1 MPSLQNLTFVA
12 IFLTLLISIVSA
24 NPLVVK
30 EKERSQVGDVD
41 QLLQLLDQI
50 DPPALHAAL
59 HDFSPKKFKHGVFQ
73 EDRTALKALHRVDAA
88 AATNIISLAKRL
100 GSADNGTSV
109 GQQTPSSTIN
119 AASTTTVVA
128 AVSSPVSV
136 VTKSVA
142 SNVAPAPVGP
152 ATATST
158 SQPAGVIGSTT
169 TVIAST
175 PPTTVLVTST
185 LPASSAG
192 ASSSPPAG
200 SQSSSAAAGAGGA
213 GTPSGTPS
221 QASSAASQ
229 GSTQGSSGGSS
240 MAAGS
245 VVTSTNAAGVTLV
258 SIVGGGV
265 ATFGSVITTTNAA
278 GATLVSTVGGGV
290 ATFGSVVTSTDA
302 RGLTIVSTIGGGV
315 VTIEPSGSQGASP
328 STAAGSQSTTA
339 PGSESTSAAAQSSH
353 TSVFLQTTTL
363 PGGAQ
368 STITAVTV
376 VPGPAAPT
384 PSGTAGAKS
393 GTSTT
398 AAPGLQSG
406 GAVASR
412 MVGWELAG
420 LLGGA
425 VGVAMVL

>member
-12 IFLTLLISIVSA
+12 ILLTLLISIVSA
-24 NPLVVK
+24 KPPLAK
-30 EKERSQVGDVD
+30 EEERSHVGDVD

-100 GSADNGTSV
+100 GSADNNTST
-109 GQQTPSSTIN
+109 GQQTLSSTIN
-119 AASTTTVVA
+119 APSTTAVVA
-128 AVSSPVSV
+128 TVSSPVSV
-136 VTKSVA
+136 ETKSVA

-152 ATATST
+152 ATATTT
-158 SQPAGVIGSTT
+158 SAPAGVIGSTT

-185 LPASSAG
+185 LPPSSAG
-192 ASSSPPAG
+192 ASSSPPAA
-200 SQSSSAAAGAGGA
+200 SQSSSAGGA
-213 GTPSGTPS
+213 AAPSEASS

-229 GSTQGSSGGSS
+229 GSTQASSGGSS

-245 VVTSTNAAGVTLV
+245 IVTSTNAAGVTM
-258 SIVGGGV
+258 
-265 ATFGSVITTTNAA
+265 
-278 GATLVSTVGGGV
+278 VSTVGGGA

-315 VTIEPSGSQGASP
+315 VTIQPSGSPGASP
-328 STAAGSQSTTA
+328 STAAASQSTTA
-339 PGSESTSAAAQSSH
+339 PASQSSSAAPQSSH

-363 PGGAQ
+363 PGGGQ

-376 VPGPAAPT
+376 VAGPPAAT

-393 GTSTT
+393 GTSSTT
-398 AAPGLQSG
+398 ASPGLQSA

-425 VGVAMVL
+425 IAVAMVL